1 MRRITLILA
10 VLMLAALALPAAAA
24 NGKSDSSPAQTC
36 AAVENTFPATD
47 DRPFPFEFPSTGA
60 CVSSVAQGFPESHVL
75 SRAAFTFQCKA
86 LESGLV
92 ESETQETFQLVYPYA
107 FYGNPDYL
115 AENRADCMYFLS
127 SFHYG
132 VLPPGPGGE

>member
-1 MRRITLILA
+1 MRRITLMLA

-24 NGKSDSSPAQTC
+24 NGSSPAQTC
-36 AAVENTFPATD
+36 AAVDNTFPATD

-60 CVSSVAQGFPESHVL
+60 CVSSVAQGFPDSYVL
-75 SRAAFTFQCKA
+75 TRAAFNFQCKA
-86 LESGLV
+86 LEGGLV
-92 ESETQETFQLVYPYA
+92 DPETGETFQLVYPYA

-132 VLPPGPGGE
+132 ILPPGPGGE